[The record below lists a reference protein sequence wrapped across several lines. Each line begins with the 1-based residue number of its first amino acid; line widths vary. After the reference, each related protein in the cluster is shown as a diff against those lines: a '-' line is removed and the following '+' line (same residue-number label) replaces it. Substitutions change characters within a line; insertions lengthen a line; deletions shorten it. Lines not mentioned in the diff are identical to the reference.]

1 MCRIITHDFRSARAE
16 NHAVGTFRFFRL
28 RRHEIDLA
36 RAIRDLDFPSM
47 NLSQLIAEID
57 IWSFGLPP
65 PVGLAIVVFLGYLVS
80 WQQRANQL
88 AMTNVRRDLHRAK
101 TIVAEVE
108 KLSRDLQRRLSNHHT
123 SVQHFKQRIDVLAD
137 PRNNVGGPDLSDEA
151 ERMLKSTLQLANQVA
166 QAYDEIR
173 QQTNLLMQISEVRTD
188 ALTGLSN
195 RRALDEVLAAQV
207 ARLAR
212 YGNLFSIAIF
222 DIDHFKKINDGQGH
236 LAGDAVIKKVAQLI
250 EETARET
257 DIVTRYGGEEFVVIM
272 PQTELRGACVFME
285 RMRGHIEQKLGV
297 TVSGGASTALGD
309 GEAPQAILE
318 RADAAM
324 YAAKQAGRNCTFLH
338 DGAKIQRQSPMT
350 ADESAAFDSAV
361 LAEKARHELDEA
373 QAATAG

>member
-1 MCRIITHDFRSARAE
+1 
-16 NHAVGTFRFFRL
+16 
-28 RRHEIDLA
+28 
-36 RAIRDLDFPSM
+36 M

-222 DIDHFKKINDGQGH
+222 DIDHFKKVNDEHGH
-236 LAGDAVIKKVAQLI
+236 VRGDQLLQQLG
-250 EETARET
+250 EQFLQSVRET
-257 DIVTRYGGEEFVVIM
+257 DIVARYGGEEFVVVL
-272 PQTELRGACVFME
+272 PETDLAGAAIVAE
-285 RMRGHIEQKLGV
+285 RVRREIQEKLKV
-297 TVSGGASTALGD
+297 TVSGGIAEGLPSDDARSILMRADTAL
-309 GEAPQAILE
+309 
-318 RADAAM
+318 
-324 YAAKQAGRNCTFLH
+324 YSAKSAGRNRVHRH
-338 DGAKIQRQSPMT
+338 DGEEVGRVR
-350 ADESAAFDSAV
+350 EEV
-361 LAEKARHELDEA
+361 
-373 QAATAG
+373 